1 MNYNLSLRSNNIAA
15 VVPPSS
21 TKSASPSSSSR
32 AHRGDDRIDRR
43 QVVLIVGA
51 TAGPGLALTYHHAS
65 QGNDL
70 ILVGRRKKPLDDL
83 AAQLRYQHQNQ
94 IDVSTHAANLSSGP
108 AAAEQLY
115 RTIVV
120 QRKLKVDLMICNSD
134 FCHYDTNTSRRILED
149 DTSALGPTL
158 NTVLTLTSLFADDM
172 ATRGDGGTI
181 LNVGSASSILDD
193 PADATAVDQYVTLFS
208 RNVKRDLRSRGVR
221 ARIENH
227 ILRRKRLG
235 RRNSNGS
242 LVRSLSNLF
251 GSGVKSSRQSNNS
264 KQYVATKGN
273 LRIRPSTRSPA
284 AVAAVSQRRGVR

>member
-1 MNYNLSLRSNNIAA
+1 MNHNLRPSNVAA
-15 VVPPSS
+15 VVPP
-21 TKSASPSSSSR
+21 TQSPSPFC
-32 AHRGDDRIDRR
+32 AYPGDDRIERR

-51 TAGPGLALTYHHAS
+51 TAGPGLALAYHHAS
-65 QGNDL
+65 LGNDL
-70 ILVGRRKKPLDDL
+70 ILVGRRRKPLEEL

-115 RTIVV
+115 ETIVV
-120 QRKLKVDLMICNSD
+120 QHQLSVDLMICNSD

-149 DTSALGPTL
+149 DTWALGPTL
-158 NTVLTLTSLFADDM
+158 NTVLTLTSLFGNDM

-193 PADATAVDQYVTLFS
+193 PTDAAAVDQYVALFS

-227 ILRRKRLG
+227 VLRRKRLG

-242 LVRSLSNLF
+242 LVRSLSKLF
-251 GSGVKSSRQSNNS
+251 GSGDKNSRQPNNK

-273 LRIRPSTRSPA
+273 LRIRPSTRFPA
-284 AVAAVSQRRGVR
+284 AVGAVSCQRMKYI

>member
-1 MNYNLSLRSNNIAA
+1 MNYNLSPRSNIAA
-15 VVPPSS
+15 VVPPS
-21 TKSASPSSSSR
+21 TKSSSCHP
-32 AHRGDDRIDRR
+32 ADDRIDRR

-70 ILVGRRKKPLDDL
+70 VLVGRRKKPLDDL
-83 AAQLRYQHQNQ
+83 AAQLRYQQQNQ

-108 AAAEQLY
+108 AAAKQLY
-115 RTIVV
+115 ETIVE
-120 QRKLKVDLMICNSD
+120 KHKMKVDLMICNSD
-134 FCHYDTNTSRRILED
+134 FCHYDTTTSRRILED

-181 LNVGSASSILDD
+181 LNVGSASGILDD
-193 PADATAVDQYVTLFS
+193 PTDANAVDQYVNLFS

-221 ARIENH
+221 ARIQNH
-227 ILRRKRLG
+227 VLRRKRLG
-235 RRNSNGS
+235 RHNSNGS
-242 LVRSLSNLF
+242 LVRSLSKLF
-251 GSGVKSSRQSNNS
+251 GGGDKNGSKQPNNN

-284 AVAAVSQRRGVR
+284 AVAAASCQRRGR